1 MYKRLLKLPEIPLN
15 SFFLWGPRQVG
26 KTSLL
31 KLQYPTAPFIQLL
44 KSEEFSL
51 YQTEPQRLRERIRQ
65 NGWKFVIID
74 EVQKVPQ
81 LLDEIHYL
89 IEEDKVVFGLCGSSA
104 RKLRRGHA
112 NLLGGRAHRYELSGL
127 VSAEIGQHFS
137 LERMLNHGYM
147 PKIYDS
153 EDSGLNLRAYCSD
166 YLKEEVFAE
175 GLVRQLQPF
184 NRFLEIA
191 ALGDTE
197 ILSYQTVARDCGVSS
212 PTVKSYYEILVDTLL
227 AQFLPAYTFRP
238 KRRVTQAPKFY
249 FGDVGVVNYL
259 AQRGAVLPKSSN
271 WGKAFENWVFHE
283 LRNYLEYASR
293 QEQLNYWRL
302 TTGVEV
308 DFIVGHMKCGIEAK
322 ASASINADHLKGLR
336 ELKKDH
342 EDVLQRIVVS
352 MESTSRV
359 TDDGIQILSYR
370 DFVEK
375 LWAGILF

>member
-1 MYKRLLKLPEIPLN
+1 MYKRLINLRESPNN

-31 KLQYPTAPFIQLL
+31 KTLYPNTPFIQFL
-44 KSEEFSL
+44 KSEEFFL
-51 YQTEPQRLRERIRQ
+51 YQTQPEKLREQVRQ
-65 NGWKFVIID
+65 NKWKFVIID
-74 EVQKVPQ
+74 EVQKVPHI
-81 LLDEIHYL
+81 LDEIHYL

-104 RKLRRGHA
+104 RKLKRGHA

-127 VSAEIGQHFS
+127 VSAELGPAFS

-147 PKIYDS
+147 PRIYDS
-153 EDSGLNLRAYCSD
+153 DDVQLNLRGYCSD
-166 YLKEEVFAE
+166 YLKEEIFAE

-212 PTVKSYYEILVDTLL
+212 PTVKSYYEILTDTLL
-227 AQFLPAYTFRP
+227 AQYLPSYTLRP
-238 KRRVTQAPKFY
+238 KRRVIQAPKFY
-249 FGDVGVVNYL
+249 FNDVGVVNYL
-259 AQRGAVLPKSSN
+259 AQRGQVLPKSSN

-283 LRNYLEYASR
+283 LKNYIEYSNR
-293 QEQLNYWRL
+293 PEQMSYWRL

-308 DFIVGHMKCGIEAK
+308 DFIVGHMKCGFEAK
-322 ASASINADHLKGLR
+322 ASARINADHLKGLR

-342 EDVLQRIVVS
+342 EEIENRYVVS
-352 MESTSRV
+352 MEEISRI
-359 TDDGIQILSYR
+359 TEDGIQILSYR
-370 DFVEK
+370 DFAENLWFGK
-375 LWAGILF
+375 LF